1 MARCVKENILEHA
14 RCVSPSVATGL
25 DVPKV
30 KQWGEGNRVLDLGF
44 LA

>member
-14 RCVSPSVATGL
+14 RCVPPSVATGM

-30 KQWGEGNRVLDLGF
+30 QQWGEGNRVLDLVF
-44 LA
+44 PA